1 MSSMWNGYPYGQQY
15 DRDGLPVTGAHPG
28 YESYGYGQS
37 PQCFSEPYAQEHY
50 VQPAYHP
57 PAPYMAQPYP
67 YSTKPKNKVIAA
79 LLFFFLGEFGIGNFY
94 MGQTGRGVAKLVLLA
109 ATFFFAITIIGLV
122 VAIPMGIALA
132 IWPLVE
138 MILVLTGAAGYDRDG
153 NGVPLE

>member
-28 YESYGYGQS
+28 HESYGYGSS
-37 PQCFSEPYAQEHY
+37 PQYFAEPYAQEHY

-67 YSTKPKNKVIAA
+67 YPTKPKNKVIAA

-122 VAIPMGIALA
+122 VAIPMAIALG